1 VVRMPLTLVWAV
13 VMGAFI
19 LVAATTIDDDDDLR
33 RWWRS

>member
-1 VVRMPLTLVWAV
+1 MPLTLVWAV

-19 LVAATTIDDDDDLR
+19 LVAATTIDNDDDLR